1 MKAEEKTR
9 EDLLEEDNALRAR
22 LAEAEETLHAIRS
35 GTVDAVVV
43 SGPEGEQV
51 YTLQGADRTY
61 RLLVEGMGEGA
72 LTLTPDGTV
81 LYCNRAF
88 GRMLKAPFERIIG
101 SSIHDHIAPGDEDA
115 FSALFEQGREGAFQ
129 GETRLRAEDGTG
141 VPAYVSLDL
150 LAGDDGGVI
159 CMVVVDLSQ
168 QKQHEEI
175 VASERLSR
183 AILEQAGEAIVVC
196 DENGRVIRVSR
207 AAHKLCGRNPL
218 RQPFDEAFP
227 LQLVSEEASISGQDE
242 GGEAVFSLPAVLGG
256 DRFHGIEVILA
267 ATDDQPFTAIL
278 NAAPLLGGEGDIL
291 GCVVVLTDITEHKRM
306 EQELVRL
313 ERFRALSEM
322 SAGVSHNLN
331 NILTT
336 MLTPAQLLQRM
347 TGDPT
352 LLREVD
358 TIIRSTLW
366 ARDLVH
372 RLHLSTRGEEEG
384 NLQPVQVN
392 TVVQEAIQV
401 TRPRWK
407 DEAESRGVA
416 IEVVTELEDVPPIK
430 GTASGLHDIFVNLAL
445 NAADAMP
452 EGGTMTIRTRAVE
465 KGVQITVTDTG
476 IGMNEAVR
484 RRVFEPFFTTKL
496 DVGSGL
502 GLSMAHGAVT
512 RWRGEIGV
520 ESAPGKGTT
529 FTIVLPVW
537 TGPVAQAEATV
548 EGAKRH
554 MRRARVLIV
563 EDNEG
568 VRCLLLR
575 LLGQNH
581 DVEAVGDGE
590 QALEGFAPG
599 KYDVA
604 LIDLGMPGMPG
615 DVVAQRM
622 RRADPALAAVLVT
635 GWGISSV

>member
-1 MKAEEKTR
+1 M
-9 EDLLEEDNALRAR
+9 
-22 LAEAEETLHAIRS
+22 
-35 GTVDAVVV
+35 
-43 SGPEGEQV
+43 
-51 YTLQGADRTY
+51 
-61 RLLVEGMGEGA
+61 
-72 LTLTPDGTV
+72 
-81 LYCNRAF
+81 
-88 GRMLKAPFERIIG
+88 
-101 SSIHDHIAPGDEDA
+101 
-115 FSALFEQGREGAFQ
+115 
-129 GETRLRAEDGTG
+129 
-141 VPAYVSLDL
+141 
-150 LAGDDGGVI
+150 
-159 CMVVVDLSQ
+159 
-168 QKQHEEI
+168 
-175 VASERLSR
+175 
-183 AILEQAGEAIVVC
+183 
-196 DENGRVIRVSR
+196 
-207 AAHKLCGRNPL
+207 
-218 RQPFDEAFP
+218 
-227 LQLVSEEASISGQDE
+227 
-242 GGEAVFSLPAVLGG
+242 
-256 DRFHGIEVILA
+256 
-267 ATDDQPFTAIL
+267 
-278 NAAPLLGGEGDIL
+278 
-291 GCVVVLTDITEHKRM
+291 
-306 EQELVRL
+306 
-313 ERFRALSEM
+313 
-322 SAGVSHNLN
+322 
-331 NILTT
+331 
-336 MLTPAQLLQRM
+336 
-347 TGDPT
+347 
-352 LLREVD
+352 
-358 TIIRSTLW
+358 
-366 ARDLVH
+366 
-372 RLHLSTRGEEEG
+372 
-384 NLQPVQVN
+384 N